1 MIFES
6 FFKDQHQEKDRQ
18 AVLDLGIASLKFW
31 SCKYIGLLVIIIIIF
46 IFFGVFVFVFIII
59 ISFGS

>member
-46 IFFGVFVFVFIII
+46 LFFGVCLFLFLL
-59 ISFGS
+59 